1 MFIRLDYP
9 EDELW
14 LLELQIQRK
23 VPHNEFFSPGMSKQF
38 KIIGILPLIN
48 RWIIVNTHLDDP
60 PATLCLRARAFPWHF
75 SLAIEI
81 RTSAGF
87 TDTITVWFDLVCFQR
102 FLISQT
108 ISGSQ
113 TLFQK
118 KSKNC
123 KKCQIIAMTAMYKN
137 VIKWIYLSSKM
148 IENDTEKVPK
158 WYKNVR
164 KKDKMALE
172 NRTRW
177 FQWAF

>member
-23 VPHNEFFSPGMSKQF
+23 VPHNEFLSPSMSKRF
-38 KIIGILPLIN
+38 KIIGKLPLIN

-102 FLISQT
+102 FLICLT

-113 TLFQK
+113 TLFSK
-118 KSKNC
+118 KSKSCHELKFTDGRNFRNTFWYLWLFREFRP
-123 KKCQIIAMTAMYKN
+123 KCQIF
-137 VIKWIYLSSKM
+137 L
-148 IENDTEKVPK
+148 D
-158 WYKNVR
+158 
-164 KKDKMALE
+164 
-172 NRTRW
+172 
-177 FQWAF
+177 